1 MIIVDAHQDLA
12 YNHSRFG
19 RDYLRWAY
27 HKRRAE
33 VGSPLLDTSGYATL
47 GLPDAL
53 LGRVAVAFA
62 TLYVAPW
69 QTKDHTLDYGVFYD
83 SPPQAHQLANKQ
95 LEYYYRLCEATDRVR
110 LIRTAHD
117 LQAVLDTWKPDVPL
131 NRRVQGLILLM
142 ENAEPIRS
150 PKQYEEWY
158 ERGLYMVGFAWTNT
172 LTRYAGGNATG
183 EGLTRHGRDLLEVM
197 ASFNAMLDVSHLS
210 DLATHEALE
219 AFDGHIIASHSNPR
233 KFMDSDRNLSD
244 VLIRL
249 IAERDGV
256 IGLVMFNLF
265 IDRNW
270 GLSNRRPTLLTVVD
284 MIDYVCQLTGSER
297 HVGIGSDLDG
307 GFGAESTPI
316 GLDTVTDLWRI
327 GELLQ
332 TRGYTV
338 PQIEAILG
346 GNFLRKLNAV
356 LPNR

>member
-12 YNHSRFG
+12 YNASRFG
-19 RDYLRWAY
+19 RNYLRWAY
-27 HKRRAE
+27 QKRHAE
-33 VGSPLLDTSGYATL
+33 IGSPLLATSGYATL

-53 LGRVAVAFA
+53 LGRVGVAFA

-69 QTKDHTLDYGVFYD
+69 QTKDHTNDYGIFYD
-83 SPPQAHQLANKQ
+83 SPQQAYELATKQ
-95 LEYYYRLCEATDRVR
+95 LDYYYRLCESTDHIR
-110 LIRTAHD
+110 LIRTSHD

-131 NRRVQGLILLM
+131 NKRVQGLVLLM

-150 PKQYEEWY
+150 PKHYEEWY
-158 ERGLYMVGFAWTNT
+158 ERGLYMVGFSWTNT

-183 EGLTRHGRDLLEVM
+183 EGLTRAGRDLLEVM
-197 ASFNAMLDVSHLS
+197 ASFNVMLDVSHLS

-219 AFDGHIIASHSNPR
+219 AYDGHVIASHSNPR
-233 KFMDSDRNLSD
+233 KFMDTDRNLSD

-256 IGLVMFNLF
+256 IGLVMFNQF

-270 GLSNRRPTLLTVVD
+270 GMSNRRPTLLTVVD

-307 GFGAESTPI
+307 GFGSESTPI
-316 GLDTVTDLWRI
+316 GLDTVTDLWSI

-332 TRGYTV
+332 TRGYTAT
-338 PQIEAILG
+338 QIEAILG

-356 LPNR
+356 LPK

>member
-12 YNHSRFG
+12 YNASRFG

-27 HKRRAE
+27 HKRHAE
-33 VGSPLLDTSGYATL
+33 VDSPLLSTSGYATL

-53 LGRVAVAFA
+53 LGRVGLAFA

-69 QTKDHTLDYGVFYD
+69 QTKDHTNDYGIFYD
-83 SPPQAHQLANKQ
+83 SPQQAYQLATKQ
-95 LEYYYRLCEATDRVR
+95 LEYYYRLCESTDRIR

-117 LQAVLDTWKPDVPL
+117 LQAVLETWKPDVPI
-131 NRRVQGLILLM
+131 NKRVQGLVLLM

-150 PKQYEEWY
+150 PKHYEEWY
-158 ERGLYMVGFAWTNT
+158 ERGVYMVGFSWTNT

-183 EGLTRHGRDLLEVM
+183 EGLTRAGRDLLEVM
-197 ASFNAMLDVSHLS
+197 ASFNVMLDVSHLS

-219 AFDGHIIASHSNPR
+219 AYDGHVIASHSNPR
-233 KFMDSDRNLSD
+233 KFMDTDRNLSD

-265 IDRNW
+265 IDRQW
-270 GLSNRRPTLLTVVD
+270 GMSNRRPTLLTVVD

-307 GFGAESTPI
+307 GFGSDSTPL

-327 GELLQ
+327 GELLEM
-332 TRGYTV
+332 RGYTSS
-338 PQIEAILG
+338 QIEAILG